1 MVQQFSLLPF
11 NLSKIE
17 IFYVISAHNTGHEC
31 RPVCADLLTKDYTY
45 DHKLVIS
52 TVTQSGLVRAQ
63 PSKAHSLVG
72 SKWHSLAGKGNRMW
86 TFALD
91 FFLTVLES

>member
-17 IFYVISAHNTGHEC
+17 IFYVISAHNAGHDC
-31 RPVCADLLTKDYTY
+31 CPVCADLLTKDYTY

-52 TVTQSGLVRAQ
+52 TTTQSGLVRGTAIQTPQLSWEQMAQ
-63 PSKAHSLVG
+63 LNWERKQNVDICCGL
-72 SKWHSLAGKGNRMW
+72 
-86 TFALD
+86 
-91 FFLTVLES
+91 FLNSS